1 MKKRLIIAV
10 ALLVLLTTINTKQEI
25 IISKFNIK
33 EIRIDNNFILKEK
46 ELKKLLSQIYD
57 KNLIFLSNNEIEKS
71 LMKNNF
77 IESFKIKKIYPNTLK
92 IKIYEKK
99 PIAILFKKK
108 KKFYLSEKM
117 EIIQFRKIKNY
128 RELPYVFGNEK
139 NFKKFYTDL
148 KKIDFPFNIIQKYTL
163 FEFNRWDIETV
174 SDKLIKLPPENYLKS
189 LKNFLDIR
197 NKNNFKKY
205 KVFDYRIENQLILK

>member
-33 EIRIDNNFILKEK
+33 EIRIDNNFILKDK

>member
-1 MKKRLIIAV
+1 MKKRLIIAA

-33 EIRIDNNFILKEK
+33 EIRIDNNFILKDK

-108 KKFYLSEKM
+108 KKFYLSKKM

>member
-71 LMKNNF
+71 LMKNNY

>member
-46 ELKKLLSQIYD
+46 ELKKTLSQIYD

-71 LMKNNF
+71 LKKNNF

-108 KKFYLSEKM
+108 KKIL
-117 EIIQFRKIKNY
+117 
-128 RELPYVFGNEK
+128 
-139 NFKKFYTDL
+139 L
-148 KKIDFPFNIIQKYTL
+148 K
-163 FEFNRWDIETV
+163 
-174 SDKLIKLPPENYLKS
+174 
-189 LKNFLDIR
+189 
-197 NKNNFKKY
+197 
-205 KVFDYRIENQLILK
+205 

>member
-57 KNLIFLSNNEIEKS
+57 KNLIFLSNNEIEK
-71 LMKNNF
+71 LIMKNNY

-189 LKNFLDIR
+189 LKNFLDIK

>member
-71 LMKNNF
+71 LMKNNY

-197 NKNNFKKY
+197 DKNNFKKY

>member
-46 ELKKLLSQIYD
+46 ELKKTLSQIYD

-71 LMKNNF
+71 LKKNNF

-139 NFKKFYTDL
+139 NFEKFYTDL
-148 KKIDFPFNIIQKYTL
+148 KKIDFPFNIIRKYTL

>member
-77 IESFKIKKIYPNTLK
+77 IESFKIKKSIQ
-92 IKIYEKK
+92 
-99 PIAILFKKK
+99 IL
-108 KKFYLSEKM
+108 
-117 EIIQFRKIKNY
+117 
-128 RELPYVFGNEK
+128 
-139 NFKKFYTDL
+139 
-148 KKIDFPFNIIQKYTL
+148 
-163 FEFNRWDIETV
+163 
-174 SDKLIKLPPENYLKS
+174 
-189 LKNFLDIR
+189 
-197 NKNNFKKY
+197 
-205 KVFDYRIENQLILK
+205 